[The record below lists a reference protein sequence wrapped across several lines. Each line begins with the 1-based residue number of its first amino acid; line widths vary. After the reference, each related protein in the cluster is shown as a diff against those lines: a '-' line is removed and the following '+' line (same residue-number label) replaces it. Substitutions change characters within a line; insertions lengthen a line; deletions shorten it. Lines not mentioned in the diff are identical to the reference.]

1 VKISTDK
8 TKAMAMELRQIRRVR
23 IIINGKL
30 IEQVNAFK
38 YLGFNIATHK
48 MNMDLKD
55 NTEKYNK
62 LNGIIRRHFRK
73 KT

>member
-1 VKISTDK
+1 
-8 TKAMAMELRQIRRVR
+8 
-23 IIINGKL
+23 
-30 IEQVNAFK
+30 
-38 YLGFNIATHK
+38 

-73 KT
+73 KTWDQRYK